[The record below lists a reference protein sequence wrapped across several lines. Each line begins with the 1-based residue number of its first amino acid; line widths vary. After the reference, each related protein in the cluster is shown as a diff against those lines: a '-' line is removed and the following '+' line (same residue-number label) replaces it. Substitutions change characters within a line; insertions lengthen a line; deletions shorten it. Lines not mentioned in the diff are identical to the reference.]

1 VARAEPIAT
10 SERTLELDVLRGV
23 ALFGVLTVNLLTDF
37 RVDLFETFMPGRA
50 GSPMDVAI
58 DRFVALALESKAFM
72 AFAFVFGAGLAVQ
85 RERRGEGFARY
96 VVRRQ
101 IVLLA
106 IGLVHMVLV
115 WNGDIL
121 TLYAL
126 LGLVAA
132 PLVGWP
138 PWLLVALAAALCAVY
153 VFVPFPT
160 SFATVEEMQ
169 RHVRDAHLAY
179 GGGGF
184 SEVLAF
190 RVREIRPFSALL
202 FWSAPRT
209 LALFLLGA
217 CAWRAGL
224 FRRPREHRRLLVT
237 VAAGGVGVGSFALV
251 RSAGTAAGLAG
262 AIALALGYCAT
273 LLVLLQA
280 QPLRRALG
288 LLAPLGRMALTSYV
302 LQSIVFGFVFYGY
315 GLAYFGRMATT
326 QAAILGVLVYVAQ
339 AFASAAWLA
348 RFRFGPLEWV
358 WRSLTYGAP
367 QPMRK

>member
-1 VARAEPIAT
+1 MPHAEPIAT
-10 SERTLELDVLRGV
+10 SERTLELDVLRGA
-23 ALFGVLTVNLLTDF
+23 ALFGVLMVNLLTAF
-37 RVDLFETFMPGRA
+37 RIDLFETFMPGRE
-50 GSPMDVAI
+50 GSPTDLAI

-85 RERRGEGFARY
+85 RERRGQSFAWY

-101 IVLLA
+101 VVLLA

-126 LGLVAA
+126 LGLLAA
-132 PLVGWP
+132 PLVGRP
-138 PWLLVALAAALCAVY
+138 TWLLVVLAAALCAVY

-160 SFATVEEMQ
+160 SFASLEAMQ
-169 RHVRDAHLAY
+169 QHVRDARLAY
-179 GGGGF
+179 GFGGF

-190 RVREIRPFSALL
+190 RIREIRPFSALL

-217 CAWRAGL
+217 CSWREGL
-224 FRRPREHRRLLVT
+224 FQRPREQRRLLVL
-237 VAAGGVGVGSFALV
+237 VAAGGVGIGSFALV

-273 LLVLLQA
+273 LLVLLQVG
-280 QPLRRALG
+280 PFRRVLA

-302 LQSIVFGFVFYGY
+302 MQSILFGFVFYGY
-315 GLAYFGRMATT
+315 GLGYFGRMPTT
-326 QAAILGVLVYVAQ
+326 RAAIVGVLVYLAQ
-339 AFASAAWLA
+339 AIASAAWLA
-348 RFRFGPLEWV
+348 RFRFGPLEWA
-358 WRSLTYGAP
+358 WRSLTYGAS
-367 QPMRK
+367 QPMRR